1 MYNAPSTDIIRLI
14 PCANCTA
21 PFDPSTLP
29 AHVYDP
35 YNAFFIFPY
44 HSSICHS
51 CFAEE
56 LAQRTRP
63 PSRDTRTSG
72 QRKSLE
78 RPSTSSDVVIRL
90 SGSQLGEAEAFE
102 RSDSGAAFGS
112 EAGQGIYS
120 HRKTGSITTISRSAS
135 TSRLGTYQRPR
146 SSMSSL
152 PVSRRNSRSQPDLH
166 RRGMSVDQI
175 RKSMEAPV
183 RTPRASP
190 PQRYSPPTSSQPIPE
205 IWQSQ
210 STALPSTRPST
221 SRYSPQEMTATSVR
235 YSPPTPSSATMGTQ
249 RPSTGHDSATL
260 HGRKSTDTKESR
272 EARKDD
278 MVRRKVSFRQGTPVP
293 KAYHPMAP
301 PLASSLPAG
310 NDMSGIPLDNIIGRQ
325 SYEPEVAEAAS
336 DTAPNGF
343 LGRWRIRRKEKRE
356 ERARQKA
363 VREERAEA
371 KRVRDNA
378 EKGIGVDIFCP
389 SCRIVVPTVPDWTD
403 GTCCVQVYLH
413 HLILL

>member
-1 MYNAPSTDIIRLI
+1 MYNAPSTETIRLI

-35 YNAFFIFPY
+35 YNAFFTFPD

-56 LAQRTRP
+56 LAKRTRP
-63 PSRDTRTSG
+63 PSSDAQASN
-72 QRKSLE
+72 QRRSLE
-78 RPSTSSDVVIRL
+78 RPNTGSDVIIRL

-112 EAGQGIYS
+112 EAGSRQGIYS

-135 TSRLGTYQRPR
+135 TSRLGTHQRPR

-152 PVSRRNSRSQPDLH
+152 PASRRNSRSQPDLH

-183 RTPRASP
+183 RAPRTS
-190 PQRYSPPTSSQPIPE
+190 YSPPMASQPIPE
-205 IWQSQ
+205 SWQSH
-210 STALPSTRPST
+210 SVAAPSTRPST
-221 SRYSPQEMTATSVR
+221 ARYSPQEITATSIR

-301 PLASSLPAG
+301 PLASSLP
-310 NDMSGIPLDNIIGRQ
+310 SGEPMPEIPLEHMIGRQ
-325 SYEPEVAEAAS
+325 SYEPEVAEQAS
-336 DTAPNGF
+336 ETPSTGL
-343 LGRWRIRRKEKRE
+343 LGRWRARRKEKRE
-356 ERARQKA
+356 ERAKQKA
-363 VREERAEA
+363 VREERAQA
-371 KRVRDNA
+371 KRIRDDA
-378 EKGIGVDIFCP
+378 EKGIGVEIFCP
-389 SCRIVVPTVPDWTD
+389 SCRIVVRTVPDWTD
-403 GTCCVQVYLH
+403 GTCCV
-413 HLILL
+413 